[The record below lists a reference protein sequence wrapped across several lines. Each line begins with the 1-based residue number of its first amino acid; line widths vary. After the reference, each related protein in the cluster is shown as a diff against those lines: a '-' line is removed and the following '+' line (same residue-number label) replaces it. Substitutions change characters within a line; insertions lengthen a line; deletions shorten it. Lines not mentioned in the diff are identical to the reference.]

1 MLVVRFRPLD
11 AVLTVDGERWVGH
24 EGLGELVLDLGAGVH
39 DLEVARDGHRTYRAD
54 VEVLPGEQTV
64 INVSLPRT
72 EEE

>member
-1 MLVVRFRPLD
+1 M
-11 AVLTVDGERWVGH
+11 GH
-24 EGLGELVLDLGAGVH
+24 EGIGELVLDLGAGIH